1 MAGTTGLEPATSAV
15 TGTFPSRGFI
25 QQQLY
30 VKNLSIEIV
39 NKYNGLAV
47 LCSGWSVI
55 KPCALQSVL
64 VKSTLVLFE
73 ICLIF
78 LEHGHLQEDR

>member
-1 MAGTTGLEPATSAV
+1 V

-55 KPCALQSVL
+55 K
-64 VKSTLVLFE
+64 TLCTPKCFGQKYPSIV
-73 ICLIF
+73 
-78 LEHGHLQEDR
+78 